1 MLSDLRFALRTLAK
15 SPGFTAIAILT
26 LALGIGLSTSAFSLT
41 NVLLFR
47 TLPYPGSERLVRIFR
62 TSPQSQTWNF
72 APANALDLRSSAK
85 SFSALSLYAVDN
97 LSYAEPGQP
106 ALQITAVSATAE
118 FFKVLGTVPAQ
129 GRLFAPDEDQPGKGN
144 VAIITDR
151 MWKRRF
157 AGDPQIL
164 GRVIRLNSENH
175 TIVGVLPAS
184 FEAPL
189 VWGPTELIR
198 PFTIQPAFPTLRTG
212 AWVSLVGQLKPGL
225 PREQANSEIGTLA
238 ARLAQDYPKENGTD
252 SARVVDLHSSN
263 MDPVST
269 AILWMMPVLSTL
281 VLVIACA
288 NLASLLLAR
297 ALGRSR
303 EFAIR
308 SALGASRS
316 HLMRPLLSESLLL
329 AVAGGVLGL
338 FVASWCANLLGR
350 NIQINNE
357 YGLSIPI
364 DGPVLAFAAISALL
378 SGFAFGLA
386 PAWLASRAPAADSLK
401 ESSRGS
407 TAGRA
412 HHRLKYALIAGELAF
427 ALVLVGVA
435 GSFAL
440 GSRGFLD
447 RDLGWNPDGIFNG
460 YLVTPYNRYGDDEK
474 CRTFHRDLLERLT
487 AIPGVQHASITTGL
501 PMFSFFGSANLVAEG
516 QTVSP
521 GQEPL
526 AMEAS
531 VSSDYFAVAQV
542 PLRRGAFFPADLRAD
557 SRPMVIVNE
566 SLARRFWPGEDAVG
580 KRVRFKDRDALAEVV
595 GVVGD
600 VRMAANLGRP
610 ETTLQIYRPL
620 VQNPP
625 RYQLIALRSGL
636 PPETLTSAVRQ
647 AVAAL
652 DPDLPV
658 ANPGSVREALR
669 QGLSNINVVIVNLA
683 VFAGMGLLIAVV
695 GLYGVIAHLTAQRTR
710 DIGVRIALGADYRH
724 IVTMVLRQGL
734 LLFALGMALGLPLFG
749 FARYFLGRTMQE
761 MPFPGIWLPAAILLA
776 LGMATL
782 LASWLP
788 ARRAARVN
796 PLVALHND

>member
-1 MLSDLRFALRTLAK
+1 MLSDLRLALRTLAK
-15 SPGFTAIAILT
+15 SPGFSSIAILT
-26 LALGIGLSTSAFSLT
+26 LALGIGLSTAAFSLT
-41 NVLLFR
+41 NLLLFR
-47 TLPYPGSERLVRIFR
+47 TLPYPGSERLVRVFR

-72 APANALDLRSSAK
+72 APANALDIRSSAK
-85 SFSALSLYAVDN
+85 SFSALSLYAIDN

-118 FFKVLGTVPAQ
+118 FFKILGTVPAH
-129 GRLFAPDEDQPGKGN
+129 GRLFAPGEDQPGQGN

-189 VWGPTELIR
+189 VWGPAELIR

-212 AWVSLVGQLKPGL
+212 GWVSLVGQLKPGL
-225 PREQANSEIGTLA
+225 PRQQAESEIATLA
-238 ARLAQDYPKENGTD
+238 ARLAHDYPKENGTD
-252 SARVVDLHSSN
+252 SARVVDLHSAN

-338 FVASWCANLLGR
+338 FVASWCTTLLGR
-350 NIQINNE
+350 HIQINGE
-357 YGLSIPI
+357 YGLVIPL
-364 DGPVLAFAAISALL
+364 DGPVLTFAAISALV

-386 PAWLASRAPAADSLK
+386 PAWLASRTPAADSLK

-447 RDLGWNPDGIFNG
+447 RELGWNPDGLFTG

-474 CRTFHRDLLERLT
+474 CRTFHRGLLERLT

-516 QTVSP
+516 QTVTP

-526 AMEAS
+526 AMDAS

-542 PLRRGAFFPADLRAD
+542 PLRHGAFFPADLRAD

-566 SLARRFWPGEDAVG
+566 SLARRFWPGEEAVG

-625 RYQLIALRSGL
+625 RYQLIALRSAL

-734 LLFALGMALGLPLFG
+734 LLFSLGMVLGLPLYG

-761 MPFPGIWLPAAILLA
+761 MPFPGAWLPAAILLA
-776 LGMATL
+776 LGLATL

>member
-1 MLSDLRFALRTLAK
+1 M
-15 SPGFTAIAILT
+15 
-26 LALGIGLSTSAFSLT
+26 
-41 NVLLFR
+41 
-47 TLPYPGSERLVRIFR
+47 
-62 TSPQSQTWNF
+62 
-72 APANALDLRSSAK
+72 
-85 SFSALSLYAVDN
+85 
-97 LSYAEPGQP
+97 
-106 ALQITAVSATAE
+106 
-118 FFKVLGTVPAQ
+118 
-129 GRLFAPDEDQPGKGN
+129 
-144 VAIITDR
+144 
-151 MWKRRF
+151 
-157 AGDPQIL
+157 
-164 GRVIRLNSENH
+164 
-175 TIVGVLPAS
+175 
-184 FEAPL
+184 
-189 VWGPTELIR
+189 
-198 PFTIQPAFPTLRTG
+198 
-212 AWVSLVGQLKPGL
+212 
-225 PREQANSEIGTLA
+225 
-238 ARLAQDYPKENGTD
+238 
-252 SARVVDLHSSN
+252 
-263 MDPVST
+263 
-269 AILWMMPVLSTL
+269 
-281 VLVIACA
+281 
-288 NLASLLLAR
+288 
-297 ALGRSR
+297 
-303 EFAIR
+303 
-308 SALGASRS
+308 
-316 HLMRPLLSESLLL
+316 
-329 AVAGGVLGL
+329 
-338 FVASWCANLLGR
+338 
-350 NIQINNE
+350 
-357 YGLSIPI
+357 
-364 DGPVLAFAAISALL
+364 LAFAAISALL

-734 LLFALGMALGLPLFG
+734 LLFALGMAVGLPLFG